1 MGALLLFLFSTKV
14 FVSSEVFEESEPVE
28 YSTDCSVSFAVK
40 KADHPSCVDHIDEL
54 FERMQLFLSVAN
66 EWECN
71 PTRRRLDME
80 DGVPAFVEE
89 KDKSLRGTKPNQR
102 KLCGSRCINN
112 CKEE

>member
-1 MGALLLFLFSTKV
+1 MIYFTATLLFLFSTMA
-14 FVSSEVFEESEPVE
+14 FASSSDPVE
-28 YSTDCSVSFAVK
+28 YSTDCSVSFVVK
-40 KADHPSCVDHIDEL
+40 KADHPSCEDHIDEL
-54 FERMQLFLSVAN
+54 FERMQLFLTVAN
-66 EWECN
+66 EWECT

-102 KLCGSRCINN
+102 KLCGSRCIKN